1 MAKISMVEYQGRCDR
16 DGKAVGHGPK
26 VLKEYYNFIEK
37 NNDVKIYAPQV
48 IFDSLKES
56 AATGASQ
63 SGNSDAGLSTISSG
77 SNLGAGSSNRDYD
90 ISLLSEQIV
99 MTSGKLFFKRLSE
112 KMGMFKNIKAAVKN
126 NDSDYI
132 WFFNVEYYLML
143 YIFLHKKIRSKVI
156 CTFFLDGYHNGIVGK
171 VKQWVFEKAQKKID
185 LIIATGPNLKF
196 KNCKTV
202 YVPDYYYIPDKYDAL
217 RNNPKEEK
225 AVCLGTMNSGKQ
237 LEDMVEAFNKTG
249 YPLYIAGRFFDKDR
263 CKRLK
268 DMAADNVTIEDRY
281 LSDKEYLDIISKAKY
296 TVLPYNPTQYNRQT
310 SGVMQE
316 AVFTGS
322 IVVTYDD
329 ILKGNKVPGI
339 GFSSWSELSE
349 DMLRKADTAAI
360 AEEYSKLIN
369 TVFSFDSVKEKYGEI
384 FS

>member
-249 YPLYIAGRFFDKDR
+249 YPLYIAGRFF
-263 CKRLK
+263 
-268 DMAADNVTIEDRY
+268 
-281 LSDKEYLDIISKAKY
+281 
-296 TVLPYNPTQYNRQT
+296 
-310 SGVMQE
+310 
-316 AVFTGS
+316 
-322 IVVTYDD
+322 
-329 ILKGNKVPGI
+329 
-339 GFSSWSELSE
+339 LSE
-349 DMLRKADTAAI
+349 
-360 AEEYSKLIN
+360 S
-369 TVFSFDSVKEKYGEI
+369 
-384 FS
+384 

>member
-48 IFDSLKES
+48 IIDSLK
-56 AATGASQ
+56 ASSVADQ
-63 SGNSDAGLSTISSG
+63 SGNSDDGSSTISLG
-77 SNLGAGSSNRDYD
+77 SDLGAGSSNRDYD

-99 MTSGKLFFKRLSE
+99 MTSGKSFFKRLSE

-156 CTFFLDGYHNGIVGK
+156 CTFFLDGYHNGFVGK

-237 LEDMVEAFNKTG
+237 LEDMVEAFNRTG

-263 CKRLK
+263 CQRLK
-268 DMAADNVTIEDRY
+268 NMAADNVTIEDRY

-349 DMLRKADTAAI
+349 DMLKKAEAAGVT
-360 AEEYSKLIN
+360 EEYNKLIN
-369 TVFSFDSVKEKYGEI
+369 SVFSFDSVKEKYNEI